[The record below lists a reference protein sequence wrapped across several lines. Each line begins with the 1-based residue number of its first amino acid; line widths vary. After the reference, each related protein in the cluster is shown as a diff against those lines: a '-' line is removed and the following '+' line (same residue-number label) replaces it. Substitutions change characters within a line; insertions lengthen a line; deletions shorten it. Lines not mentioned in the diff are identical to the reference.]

1 MAGTASANAG
11 ATASSSATTTSQ
23 TLRQALASVRTQLE
37 GLSEVLS
44 SADVGAVAEIVSCFD
59 ALGRAS
65 SAGLALAAHRGA
77 ELEAHSL
84 SGHRNAAD
92 WLAHVSGIPHAR
104 AVDWLALADR
114 VALSPPVQTAFVH
127 GELSSAQAETMGEV
141 LTVVPSCGPELL
153 RHAKDGSHRDLD
165 RYALR
170 VKQAA
175 RRREQEQA
183 RRARAHRRRSLR
195 FCLLPE
201 GGVRVQIYLTEE
213 SWGKCFPALDH
224 RTETL
229 FRRGRSAKVH
239 SSRDQY
245 MADAFVDIV
254 SGRAAAE
261 DGGGGARSSI
271 TTVVRVDATALRRG
285 SLDPG
290 EMCEIAGVGPVS
302 VATARDLLGESWV
315 KLLVVDGADVTTI
328 TSPTRHVPARVEAA
342 LFERDIECVVPGCTV
357 GVGLQTHHWRVD
369 FSPGGPTQL
378 DNLCRLCTVHHDLV
392 TTGCWKLTGGPGQWT
407 WSAPDFPVSPRL
419 QASRRRVAAARGRSP
434 SD

>member
-1 MAGTASANAG
+1 V
-11 ATASSSATTTSQ
+11 
-23 TLRQALASVRTQLE
+23 ASVRAQVE
-37 GLSEVLS
+37 GLSDVLAG
-44 SADVGAVAEIVSCFD
+44 ADVAVVAEIVSSFD
-59 ALGRAS
+59 ALGRAA
-65 SAGLALAAHRGA
+65 SAGLALAAHRA
-77 ELEAHSL
+77 EELEAHSL

-92 WLAHVSGIPHAR
+92 WLAHVSGIPYAR
-104 AVDWLALADR
+104 AVDSLAVADR
-114 VALSPPVQTAFVH
+114 MALSPPVRDAFVR
-127 GELSSAQAETMGEV
+127 GELSSAQAETMGDV
-141 LTVVPSCGPELL
+141 LAVVPTCGPELL
-153 RHAKDGSHRDLD
+153 RQAKDGSHRDLD
-165 RYALR
+165 RFALR

-175 RRREQEQA
+175 RSREQEQA

-201 GGVRVQIYLTEE
+201 GGVRVQVYLTEE
-213 SWGKCFPALDH
+213 SWGKCFPVLEH
-224 RTETL
+224 RAEAL

-239 SSRDQY
+239 SGRDQY

-261 DGGGGARSSI
+261 DGGSSARSTI

-285 SLDPG
+285 SLEPG

-302 VATARDLLGESWV
+302 VETARDLLGESWV

-328 TSPTRHVPARVEAA
+328 TSPTRHVPARVESA
-342 LFERDIECVVPGCTV
+342 LLERDIECVVPGCTV

-369 FSPGGPTQL
+369 FSPGGPTEL

-392 TTGCWKLTGGPGQWT
+392 TTGGWKLTGGPGHWT

-419 QASRRRVAAARGRSP
+419 RASRRRVAAARGRSP